1 MKSGASEYL
10 GLPAIG
16 RGTHPIPFR
25 KQEIWSL
32 VGNSEVKL
40 RSVSGV
46 SVVFGHVKPG
56 KLAAPSFQF
65 LVRLVEEKSSKFI
78 TINV

>member
-1 MKSGASEYL
+1 MKRGVSEYS

-25 KQEIWSL
+25 KREIASL

-56 KLAAPSFQF
+56 KLAAPSFRF
-65 LVRLVEEKSSKFI
+65 LAKLIDGKSSKFI